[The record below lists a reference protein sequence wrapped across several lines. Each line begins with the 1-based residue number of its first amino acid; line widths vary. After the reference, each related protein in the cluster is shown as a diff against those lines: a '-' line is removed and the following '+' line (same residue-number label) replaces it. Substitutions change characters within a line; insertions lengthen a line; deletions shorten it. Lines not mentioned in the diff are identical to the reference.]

1 MDIKTLLLALALA
14 NLSLCAALFFSGH
27 EGRPPRRPS
36 TFASARLCQA
46 VAWLLLALRDI
57 APDLLTIGL
66 ANALLFT
73 GFALDAGALWE
84 QAGRRGW
91 RRVLLPA
98 LGGAIAVFAACYVM
112 DLPPGQRVAAAS
124 LILSGFACAGVAAL
138 AQGWAT
144 AGALRRYL
152 VLSTGVLALALAARG
167 MLGAIRP
174 EGWGWLT
181 PAVLQWL
188 GVALLYLLTLGSAY
202 GYLLLSGDRLRGEL
216 ARLEVVD
223 GLTGVPNR
231 RGFYQALGPWLAL
244 ARRPGQATALLVL
257 NLDHFK
263 RVNDGYGHPV
273 GDLVLKTMVEI
284 CQRQLRDSDLMGRL
298 GGAEF
303 AILLPRTSAGDALLV
318 AERIRGAV
326 AATPVKAERALINMT
341 ASLGVTTIRA
351 DDTPVLLFQR
361 ADDALR
367 QAKQDGRNR
376 VAQAGSASPLEA

>member
-1 MDIKTLLLALALA
+1 L
-14 NLSLCAALFFSGH
+14 
-27 EGRPPRRPS
+27 
-36 TFASARLCQA
+36 
-46 VAWLLLALRDI
+46 
-57 APDLLTIGL
+57 
-66 ANALLFT
+66 
-73 GFALDAGALWE
+73 
-84 QAGRRGW
+84 
-91 RRVLLPA
+91 
-98 LGGAIAVFAACYVM
+98 
-112 DLPPGQRVAAAS
+112 
-124 LILSGFACAGVAAL
+124 
-138 AQGWAT
+138 
-144 AGALRRYL
+144 
-152 VLSTGVLALALAARG
+152 
-167 MLGAIRP
+167 LGAFRP

-188 GVALLYLLTLGSAY
+188 GVLLLYLLTLGSCY
-202 GYLLLSGDRLRGEL
+202 GFLLLSGERLRGEL

-223 GLTGVPNR
+223 GQTGVPNR

-303 AILLPRTSAGDALLV
+303 AILLPRTSAEDALLV

-376 VAQAGSASPLEA
+376 VAQASSASPLEA